1 MYMVWWLLI
10 SMMSIREGKEI
21 KIKIAV
27 ILCIFSF
34 AFAGCTKREIE
45 PEHTTYITAG
55 RYYTCGEVIT
65 DDGNVWAYS
74 QDIISERESY
84 DHQPVFAL
92 IDDNGTPDNIYDDEV
107 YGLVLDRE
115 TKVYDELE
123 AALSDAFTVERNG
136 NIISI
141 SQGGQGK

>member
-1 MYMVWWLLI
+1 M
-10 SMMSIREGKEI
+10 
-21 KIKIAV
+21 
-27 ILCIFSF
+27 LCCIT
-34 AFAGCTKREIE
+34 GCTATET
-45 PEHTTYITAG
+45 EHITYIAAG

-65 DDGNVWAYS
+65 DDGNVWEYS
-74 QDIISERESY
+74 QDIISEMESY

-92 IDDNGTPDNIYDDEV
+92 IDDNGTPDYIKDDEV

-136 NIISI
+136 NVISI